1 MNDGY
6 LPYLE
11 DAASALHPSPAFSP
25 FPHSR
30 LRLRC
35 SGSGPHVNFSKKLS
49 FFTVATKNS
58 FSHEHLLY
66 AFHNIIKER
75 AESRGHPLHLLP
87 GHAPCPSPPIHSCP
101 RLSLPVPSRPSLS
114 SPVPFCPLPPRNL
127 SRETPEFLT
136 SCQTPDSPTH
146 VHTPL
151 PQSTL
156 PNGLLPEGAG
166 AMKSLCLMPQNMVFH
181 V

>member
-30 LRLRC
+30 LRLAPSRMSIPAWSSVSSLFPPKIHFHMSIYFMHFIASLK
-35 SGSGPHVNFSKKLS
+35 SGQSPEGIL
-49 FFTVATKNS
+49 FTSSLDTLPARP
-58 FSHEHLLY
+58 LP
-66 AFHNIIKER
+66 AF
-75 AESRGHPLHLLP
+75 
-87 GHAPCPSPPIHSCP
+87 
-101 RLSLPVPSRPSLS
+101 PVPSHPSLS

>member
-30 LRLRC
+30 LRLAPSRMSISARSSVSSLFPPKIHFHMSIYFMHFIASLK
-35 SGSGPHVNFSKKLS
+35 SGQSPEGTL
-49 FFTVATKNS
+49 FTSSLDTLPA
-58 FSHEHLLY
+58 
-66 AFHNIIKER
+66 R
-75 AESRGHPLHLLP
+75 PL
-87 GHAPCPSPPIHSCP
+87 PSPPVPSHP
-101 RLSLPVPSRPSLS
+101 LPALPVPSRPSLS

-156 PNGLLPEGAG
+156 QTASFLRVLV
-166 AMKSLCLMPQNMVFH
+166 Q
-181 V
+181 